1 MKTIKQP
8 TAVIYLLLLSGEWGE
23 VKALPELPDSN
34 WKAHTAKTAPP
45 SRREVHWGCPF
56 SHGCPSQCLHN
67 SSFILCL
74 KSQRGPINT
83 NNHLSFQLASL
94 RCPSC
99 FWRRN
104 SRLRVR
110 GIKPE
115 ITHRLDSLSRERLFV
130 ENTEWSQTPGRRN
143 SRVPRVSPP
152 FHYRAPSDR
161 SDVIS
166 RSCLDFWTR
175 LLLIALQ
182 CLRGFLPPNGRAT
195 KTKLQSWKSLCLF
208 FYNRRTYR
216 TEPGLFGFEPLLIP
230 RAPSC
235 VREETEE
242 TVLVLCATLEVE
254 EAPCLPWL

>member
-23 VKALPELPDSN
+23 VRALPELPDSN

-67 SSFILCL
+67 SSFILCF

-110 GIKPE
+110 GIKARDHTQIGQSLQRTAVCRE
-115 ITHRLDSLSRERLFV
+115 HR
-130 ENTEWSQTPGRRN
+130 
-143 SRVPRVSPP
+143 
-152 FHYRAPSDR
+152 
-161 SDVIS
+161 VI
-166 RSCLDFWTR
+166 
-175 LLLIALQ
+175 
-182 CLRGFLPPNGRAT
+182 PNART
-195 KTKLQSWKSLCLF
+195 QELQSSTCLAPVSLQSSLWQIWRYF
-208 FYNRRTYR
+208 
-216 TEPGLFGFEPLLIP
+216 
-230 RAPSC
+230 
-235 VREETEE
+235 
-242 TVLVLCATLEVE
+242 
-254 EAPCLPWL
+254 